1 MAFGRVAKQKAV
13 VEPHL
18 VGGALG
24 TLLRSAAAGE
34 GGEAAAVRTVLSS
47 WMQQQSAD
55 EEHFASKAVFV
66 EVRLRQALS
75 ASASLGKVPNIFRT
89 ALVCDAFERVA
100 PLSGR
105 LEPLLGLLWRELL
118 RCVFVD
124 DSNADGDGDDATTT
138 TPARGGARGY
148 ANRTPYFAEVRRVES
163 ELAELRAT
171 MANWEAQ
178 RTAAIAE
185 IEERNRSVNH
195 TLSAWNRALVHAGAE
210 GKQQELQAH
219 IGELAR
225 QLDSA
230 NDEISRLSDQTL
242 NEPLARLLDGFD
254 KLTES
259 QQQSALRTILELDAA
274 PLFFDSLMS
283 DEGRRTSFRGAA
295 RLALGAVRASNRAA
309 KYIDAEPSGSSRREE
324 GEHAL

>member
-100 PLSGR
+100 PL
-105 LEPLLGLLWRELL
+105 L
-118 RCVFVD
+118 R
-124 DSNADGDGDDATTT
+124 S
-138 TPARGGARGY
+138 
-148 ANRTPYFAEVRRVES
+148 S
-163 ELAELRAT
+163 
-171 MANWEAQ
+171 
-178 RTAAIAE
+178 
-185 IEERNRSVNH
+185 
-195 TLSAWNRALVHAGAE
+195 
-210 GKQQELQAH
+210 
-219 IGELAR
+219 
-225 QLDSA
+225 
-230 NDEISRLSDQTL
+230 
-242 NEPLARLLDGFD
+242 
-254 KLTES
+254 
-259 QQQSALRTILELDAA
+259 
-274 PLFFDSLMS
+274 
-283 DEGRRTSFRGAA
+283 RTSR
-295 RLALGAVRASNRAA
+295 RAGWR
-309 KYIDAEPSGSSRREE
+309 
-324 GEHAL
+324 